1 MYRPLCLNIL
11 KKERK
16 KVVVTQAGQLI
27 DVSFLIKTK

>member
-11 KKERK
+11 KNERK
-16 KVVVTQAGQLI
+16 KSSSNVGGQLI